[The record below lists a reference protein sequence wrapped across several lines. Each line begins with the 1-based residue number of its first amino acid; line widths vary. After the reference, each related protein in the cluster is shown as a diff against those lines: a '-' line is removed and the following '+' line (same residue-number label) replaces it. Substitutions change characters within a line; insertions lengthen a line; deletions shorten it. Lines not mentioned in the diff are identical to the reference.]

1 MEFQDSSLI
10 RIMCK
15 DSVLKERGITEN
27 MLEECVLRAMKV
39 LESRNTDRY
48 KIQNAII
55 NEEKTKKAA
64 LIAEIEAKEL
74 IKNSL
79 NIKKRL

>member
-1 MEFQDSSLI
+1 
-10 RIMCK
+10 
-15 DSVLKERGITEN
+15 
-27 MLEECVLRAMKV
+27 MKF
-39 LESRNTDRY
+39 LESKNTDRY

>member
-1 MEFQDSSLI
+1 MDIYDESLI
-10 RIMCK
+10 KLMCK

-27 MLEECVLRAMKV
+27 ILEECVIRAMKT
-39 LESRNTDRY
+39 LENKNMDNF

-64 LIAEIEAKEL
+64 LIAEKQAKEL
-74 IKNSL
+74 IQNSL
-79 NIKKRL
+79 NIKNRL

>member
-10 RIMCK
+10 RIMCN

-27 MLEECVLRAMKV
+27 MLEECVIRAMKF
-39 LESRNTDRY
+39 LESKNTDRY